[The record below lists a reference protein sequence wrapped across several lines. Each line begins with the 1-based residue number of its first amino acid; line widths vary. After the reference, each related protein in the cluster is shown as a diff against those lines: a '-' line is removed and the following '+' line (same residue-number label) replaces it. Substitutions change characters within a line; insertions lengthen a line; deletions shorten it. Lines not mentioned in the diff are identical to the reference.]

1 MGLGMA
7 TTLEAA
13 KFQSRHHH
21 MHECL
26 AVINDNKLRYSYR
39 AACPW
44 NDYTYSGVP
53 MEQYYM

>member
-1 MGLGMA
+1 MA